1 MTDRTDSKKDNKL
14 SNKQYISNP
23 NQTDNSE
30 DLIDLKDLWI
40 GLIRKKKW
48 LFLSAG
54 SIFLGTLIF
63 TSYLRIF
70 KPVFRGSFTILISDP
85 MTPSVKTNNNFDIQ
99 KLIDEEKKL
108 IYNKSWNK
116 LEQGLKINRFN
127 IFIDELKDKY
137 DLNNIQKMQLSE
149 LLIKSCE
156 KNKLNKN
163 SQIIYDIE
171 NAKIIDIKIL
181 EFNEKNKTFSLNF
194 PEQKHK
200 IKNKSKSNI
209 ERILR

>member
-1 MTDRTDSKKDNKL
+1 M
-14 SNKQYISNP
+14 
-23 NQTDNSE
+23 
-30 DLIDLKDLWI
+30 DLKNILDNEDNNNQKI
-40 GLIRKKKW
+40 TENIQKHKKPIQLKEIERR
-48 LFLSAG
+48 SR
-54 SIFLGTLIF
+54 SNNTE
-63 TSYLRIF
+63 
-70 KPVFRGSFTILISDP
+70 
-85 MTPSVKTNNNFDIQ
+85 KTNNNFDIQ
-99 KLIDEEKKL
+99 KLIDEEKKS

-127 IFIDELKDKY
+127 IFIDELKNKY
-137 DLNNIQKMQLSE
+137 DLNNIQKTQLSE

-163 SQIIYDIE
+163 SEIIYDID

-181 EFNEKNKTFSLNF
+181 EFNEKNKIFSLNF